1 VKVGDLVKVMWRS
14 RRWGGTPINPAVR
27 EFIGIVD
34 SPIEWQSGE
43 WKVIIT
49 ELGVTHQ
56 FSEQD
61 LEVIDESRSDL

>member
-1 VKVGDLVKVMWRS
+1 MKPGDLVKVMWRS

>member
-1 VKVGDLVKVMWRS
+1 MKSGDLVKVKWRS
-14 RRWGGTPINPAVR
+14 RRWGGTPINPVVK

>member
-1 VKVGDLVKVMWRS
+1 MKVGDLVKVMWRS

-61 LEVIDESRSDL
+61 LEVIDESRRDL

>member
-1 VKVGDLVKVMWRS
+1 MKPGDLVKVTWRS
-14 RRWGGTPINPAVR
+14 RRWGGTPINPAAR

-34 SPIEWQSGE
+34 CPIEWQDGE

-49 ELGVTHQ
+49 EMGITHQ

-61 LEVIDESRSDL
+61 LEVIDENRSDL